1 MWNSFKSKILKAVK
15 NKRLNVFGLFFLLT
29 FAFLALTKLSKK
41 YTETISLD
49 IKYVNLPENRLITL
63 DSAPKCNAL
72 VSDIGFN
79 LLLYHFKKQYIQ
91 IDFEKD
97 VFEKDSNYIWIID
110 KNDLNL
116 NSQLGASSEI
126 ISLEYD
132 TIKFPFET
140 LSVKKV
146 PVVLNSKITF
156 TPGFDILK
164 NYKISPDSINILGSY
179 SNISKISKVETE
191 QLNLKDVNYSINR
204 SLPLKPLD
212 NQSIRYSV
220 NNVTVS
226 AKVEK
231 FTEGTLE
238 IPITIVN
245 KPLDVT
251 VNYFPKTVAVFFY
264 VALNDYKAIKPLDF
278 KVECD
283 FLEVESTNKTF
294 FTPKLVKIPETVKNA
309 RMKLNKVEF
318 IIVQ

>member
-1 MWNSFKSKILKAVK
+1 MRNSFKSKILKSVK

-41 YTETISLD
+41 YTETIALD
-49 IKYVNLPENRLITL
+49 INYVNLPENRLITL

-79 LLLYHFKKQYIQ
+79 LLLYHFKKQKVQ

-97 VFEKDSNYIWIID
+97 VFEKDSNYIWILD
-110 KNDLNL
+110 KNDIIFNA
-116 NSQLGASSEI
+116 QLGTTTEI
-126 ISLEYD
+126 ISFEHD

-140 LSVKKV
+140 LSTKKV
-146 PVVLNSKITF
+146 PIVLNSKITF
-156 TPGFDILK
+156 TPGYDIL
-164 NYKISPDSINILGSY
+164 NTYRISPDSINVLGSY
-179 SNISKISKVETE
+179 SSISGISKVETE
-191 QLNLKDVNYSINR
+191 LLNLKDVNYSINR
-204 SLPLKPLD
+204 SLRLEPLD
-212 NQSIRYSV
+212 NQAIKFSENSV
-220 NNVTVS
+220 NIS

-245 KPLDVT
+245 KPLDVS
-251 VNYFPKTVAVFFY
+251 VNYFPKTVAVSFY

-283 FLEVESTNKTF
+283 FLEVESSNKTF

-309 RMKLNKVEF
+309 RMKLDKVEF